1 MSERSASR
9 TALSVAAMRAYH
21 QTFDGSPKI
30 LDDPVAPRIVDA
42 ASLARVGAARN
53 PWTESLRLHVL
64 VRSRYAED
72 RLAEAVRAGVR
83 QFVSLGAGYDTFAY
97 RQPDWARELHIYEVD
112 HPASQDAKRKRLQRA
127 GIALPDNLTF
137 VPIDFE
143 RTSLAEGLR
152 AGGLDQS
159 CAAFFSWLGVMMY
172 LDLDAIDSVFDY
184 VASFPPPSELAF
196 SYARPGRWFTIES
209 PIAAAA
215 AAVGE
220 PWKTRFSP
228 QELELRL
235 RAHGFGSVEFLDARE
250 ANNRYRPMR
259 SGLPPFQRVSIGAAR
274 VTA

>member
-1 MSERSASR
+1 
-9 TALSVAAMRAYH
+9 
-21 QTFDGSPKI
+21 
-30 LDDPVAPRIVDA
+30 
-42 ASLARVGAARN
+42 
-53 PWTESLRLHVL
+53 
-64 VRSRYAED
+64 
-72 RLAEAVRAGVR
+72 
-83 QFVSLGAGYDTFAY
+83 
-97 RQPDWARELHIYEVD
+97 
-112 HPASQDAKRKRLQRA
+112 
-127 GIALPDNLTF
+127 
-137 VPIDFE
+137 
-143 RTSLAEGLR
+143 
-152 AGGLDQS
+152 
-159 CAAFFSWLGVMMY
+159 MMY